1 MAENTVSAH
10 SIDNQVP
17 AFEPIRFSVEQV
29 ELMVRFAAI
38 LDPTL
43 EIDHEGAALPP
54 QIGRRFNLKKDGDQW
69 FTWSPA
75 A

>member
-1 MAENTVSAH
+1 MAENTVSVH

-29 ELMVRFAAI
+29 ELMVRFAGI
-38 LDPTL
+38 LDPTI
-43 EIDHEGAALPP
+43 ENPEGAALPP
-54 QIGRRFNLKKDGDQW
+54 QIARRFHLERDGEFFVW
-69 FTWSPA
+69 RPA